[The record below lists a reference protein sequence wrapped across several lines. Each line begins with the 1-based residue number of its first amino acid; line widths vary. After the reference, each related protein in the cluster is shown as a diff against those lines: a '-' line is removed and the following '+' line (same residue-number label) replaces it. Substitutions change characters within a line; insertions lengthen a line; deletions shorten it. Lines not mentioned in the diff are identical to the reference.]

1 MATPVALGDVNTLEQ
16 DENVLP
22 ISTTCS
28 PKSRQ
33 SSPKPQSSPSKFQQL
48 SVETGDEPQK
58 TVLSADS
65 RDDNTNTSSL
75 VFSTGSSEDNFSIDR
90 YASLDKSSLES
101 LSIEKLGTEEQ
112 MEETTTKEEEP
123 IVSETPRA
131 LNDMMEKF
139 DLLKSSSI
147 DEPQQDKMMAKFD
160 ELQKSEIA
168 TPTMEELPTV
178 DDTEVYRDKRLFEIM
193 SPTNSQEGVE
203 VQDTALDED
212 AAFASYSQSNSYSS
226 NDMFSDIERF
236 RSAESH
242 FEPTSPDNGAAV
254 TSAYDTDSQTHRV
267 YEQRIMNLMNQ
278 LSQLEIEKD
287 ELRAQ
292 KNDLQSKLN
301 VQHEQDVQDMYQ
313 NPYGDPF
320 ASPAKAAMPSF
331 LEAATS
337 NLQPSI
343 LGSTSMGGL
352 STSTTTDNASNAELH
367 CELTELRMKNNSLQS
382 DLENS
387 DRVKE
392 RLKKILKT
400 VQAEDQQKL
409 DLLTSMTKEVD
420 ESKVRE
426 ASLKK
431 ELDACKIRIEGFEI
445 AHKKQ
450 TMASSSEDA
459 DDSSRPQTG
468 SSKPS
473 SPQRGSRM
481 SFFSAKEEEKPI
493 GDVAMALVISERQN
507 EALEAFN
514 KELETQNA
522 SLQKKCDGLME
533 QYGLKAPKDGDARGN
548 QLYSRYLEMKSSLSS
563 MSVVLEE
570 AQDENLKLSEKVKEL
585 ETELKQEEKTSD
597 SGDNDVAPIDSLRS
611 IFNSGNSESTSN
623 AITAEQEAALKVL
636 VEKLE
641 VQILG
646 YREAEERHEEI
657 RAQLEKEAAE
667 LRQNLEESQSQTQSF
682 ANTSEVE
689 QCYEQL
695 EAKIASNKNSELKT
709 EMESLKQAMD
719 AAAEESTKILNKL
732 EHALASTRAD
742 LRYER
747 TRYAELHAK
756 HEALLQKIVS
766 EDSKGGLFAE
776 NEQLQTRVSSLKK
789 ETEELKSELMIK
801 NSKIEKSEKR
811 VAAKHEHALQLNE
824 ANASLREGIHKLKEH
839 LSTISE
845 QASKAEANLYSK
857 GEELDSVRE
866 KANKLEIERETL
878 QAKVTVLEGSI
889 DGGPDGDKSK
899 KVELVASL
907 AASKME
913 LSLEKERIEKLL
925 VAKKELEVTLR
936 NTKEDLKIQS
946 HIKKQIKSDL
956 DKEIATLKE
965 DLEASKLIVAAAN
978 IKMVELT
985 ESNRK
990 DTDQLQ
996 ELLDSTKELLTTEQA
1011 KTEGLTT
1018 LKTSLESKLETMKQN
1033 VDELQSSNAA
1043 LKEEMEAT
1051 KKKSTADVPL
1061 QFSELEKLLATTQE
1075 ELNEEEEQV
1084 ESLEKQVDGL
1094 TEQIE
1099 ELEKCKTELQIALD
1113 DVKQEVSTVSEK
1125 NKELESRLETS
1136 ATKDSTTDNEDKPAS
1151 DVRLWESE
1159 MLLGNTKRDLED
1171 ALKQNELLMGKVKNL
1186 ESSVEKSQQ
1195 TNAQTL
1201 RECETHE
1208 LINREMAENISSL
1221 ETQLACLVGEK
1232 ENLLKRTAALARR
1245 DQLQK
1250 ASLMTSNEEIVK
1262 LMQTVSD
1269 FQGRFE
1275 TLAEQVE
1282 QGQAEKE
1289 VQAKEFEE
1297 HEAKWVSRK
1306 AELEES
1312 LTKLQKDCDDIQKNY
1327 DELDSKHMKALM
1339 KEQSEWQSERVS
1351 LTSKIAYLEK
1361 IGDYPQQTTDTSADA
1376 YYPIR
1381 PSMTDR
1387 SLLNNRVLELEQEI
1401 QLLDVTYGDKN
1412 QQHEIASAELK
1423 LTKEKLEAY
1432 EEELESTRGELHT
1445 IVLKSATDRESF
1457 NMQVRELEEKL
1468 ALTKK
1473 KMEATKKQRDETKSL
1488 LSSTQKELK
1497 ECEEKLLGRDKQV
1510 DELEKK
1516 MATELQA
1523 AMDKHEELETKHEN
1537 CLEELESSKALLL
1550 EKEEIMRELAKK
1562 QVEQKEEELKREMDG
1577 KNKEV
1582 LTRLA
1587 DELNEAH
1594 IRESSLENSLVNCQ
1608 QELASCKK
1616 KLKSFETQVSEEQFG
1631 SGVYKDVIAKL
1642 NQSNDNLTAKNKKLT
1657 IETEGLKK
1665 KISKLRHE
1673 NEIARVVA
1681 GGNNN
1686 VSSISHGSNHS
1697 NQEEVA
1703 RENLLMKDLLATSQ
1717 LSVTEAKNMQK
1728 ILSSQVEAAT
1738 KRETKLTK
1746 DIVALKA
1753 RNADMANRLEEQEIE
1768 LDEFESDFALAR
1780 NDARKVVEELRSQL
1794 SQLEKRN
1801 KQLEAA
1807 SGGLNAIE
1815 DLKNKLRQLVL
1826 KNKRLEKEIA
1836 TCKTRERR
1844 LESELGLEPRRCR

>member
-1 MATPVALGDVNTLEQ
+1 MATPVAVGDVKTLEQ

-22 ISTTCS
+22 TISS

-33 SSPKPQSSPSKFQQL
+33 SSSSKFQQL
-48 SVETGDEPQK
+48 SIETGNEPQK
-58 TVLSADS
+58 TVLSTDS

-75 VFSTGSSEDNFSIDR
+75 VFSTGSSSEDNFSIDR
-90 YASLDKSSLES
+90 YASIDKGSLES
-101 LSIEKLGTEEQ
+101 LSIERLGTMEEQ
-112 MEETTTKEEEP
+112 MEETTTKDEEP

-139 DLLKSSSI
+139 DLLKSNSI
-147 DEPQQDKMMAKFD
+147 DEPQQDKIMAKFD
-160 ELQKSEIA
+160 QLQKSEIA
-168 TPTMEELPTV
+168 TPTLVELPTV
-178 DDTEVYRDKRLFEIM
+178 DDTEIYRDKRLFEIM

-203 VQDTALDED
+203 VQNTVMDED

-242 FEPTSPDNGAAV
+242 IEPTSPDNAAAV
-254 TSAYDTDSQTHRV
+254 TSAYDKTNSQNHKV
-267 YEQRIMNLMNQ
+267 YEQRILNLMNQ

-292 KNDLQSKLN
+292 KDDLQSKLN
-301 VQHEQDVQDMYQ
+301 IQHEQDVQDMYQ

-337 NLQPSI
+337 NLQQQSSI

-352 STSTTTDNASNAELH
+352 STSSTADNVSNAELH
-367 CELTELRMKNNSLQS
+367 RELTELRMKNNSLQS

-400 VQAEDQQKL
+400 VQAEDKQKL
-409 DLLTSMTKEVD
+409 DLLTSMTKELD
-420 ESKVRE
+420 DSKVRE

-450 TMASSSEDA
+450 VMASSSNEDA
-459 DDSSRPQTG
+459 DESSRTQTG
-468 SSKPS
+468 IGKPS

-493 GDVAMALVISERQN
+493 GDVAMALVVSERQN

-533 QYGLKAPKDGDARGN
+533 KYGLKAPKDGDARGN

-570 AQDENLKLSEKVKEL
+570 AQDENSKLSEKVKEL
-585 ETELKQEEKTSD
+585 ETELKVQEKTSD

-611 IFNSGNSESTSN
+611 IFNSGNSESTST
-623 AITAEQEAALKVL
+623 AITKEQEAALKGL

-657 RAQLEKEAAE
+657 RAQLEKEAVE
-667 LRQNLEESQSQTQSF
+667 LRRELEESQIQSQSF

-695 EAKIASNKNSELKT
+695 EAKIANDENSELET
-709 EMESLKQAMD
+709 EMKSLKQAMD

-766 EDSKGGLFAE
+766 EDSKGRLFAE
-776 NEQLQTRVSSLKK
+776 NEKLQTQVSSLKK

-801 NSKIEKSEKR
+801 KSKIEKSEKR

-824 ANASLREGIHKLKEH
+824 ANASLREGIHKLKDH
-839 LSTISE
+839 LSTISD
-845 QASKAEANLYSK
+845 QASKAEEKLTSTQ
-857 GEELDSVRE
+857 EELDSERE

-878 QAKVTVLEGSI
+878 QAKVTVLQSSI
-889 DGGPDGDKSK
+889 DGGPDDDSSK
-899 KVELVASL
+899 QVELIASL
-907 AASKME
+907 AASKKE
-913 LSLEKERIEKLL
+913 LSLEKERIGKLL
-925 VAKKELEVTLR
+925 VAKKELEVSLR
-936 NTKEDLKIQS
+936 NTKEDLQIQS
-946 HIKKQIKSDL
+946 HAKKQMKSDL
-956 DKEIATLKE
+956 DKEITTLKN
-965 DLEASKLIVAAAN
+965 DLEASRLIIAAAN
-978 IKMVELT
+978 LKMVELT
-985 ESNRK
+985 ESNSK
-990 DTDQLQ
+990 DTEQLQ
-996 ELLDSTKELLTTEQA
+996 ELLDSTMKLLTTEKA

-1018 LKTSLESKLETMKQN
+1018 LKTSLESKLETMKRN
-1033 VDELQSSNAA
+1033 FEELQSSNVA
-1043 LKEEMEAT
+1043 LKEETEAA
-1051 KKKSTADVPL
+1051 KQAATADVPL

-1084 ESLEKQVDGL
+1084 ESLEKQIDSL
-1094 TEQIE
+1094 TEQVE

-1113 DVKQEVSTVSEK
+1113 DVKQEVSTVTEK
-1125 NKELESRLETS
+1125 NKELESRLQSS
-1136 ATKDSTTDNEDKPAS
+1136 ASKDSTTDNEGNAAS

-1221 ETQLACLVGEK
+1221 ETQLACLVEDK
-1232 ENLLKRTAALARR
+1232 ETLLKRTAALARR

-1250 ASLMTSNEEIVK
+1250 ASLMTSNDEIAK
-1262 LMQTVSD
+1262 LMKTVSD

-1297 HEAKWVSRK
+1297 HESKWVSKK

-1312 LTKLQKDCDDIQKNY
+1312 ITKLHKDCDDLQKKY
-1327 DELDSKHMKALM
+1327 DDLDSKHMKALM
-1339 KEQSEWQSERVS
+1339 KEKSAWQSERVS
-1351 LTSKIAYLEK
+1351 LTSRIAFLEK
-1361 IGDYPQQTTDTSADA
+1361 NGDSTQQTPEASSDA
-1376 YYPIR
+1376 YYSIR

-1412 QQHEIASAELK
+1412 QQHELASAELK

-1432 EEELESTRGELHT
+1432 EEELESTKGELHT
-1445 IVLKSATDRESF
+1445 LVLKTATDRESF

-1468 ALTKK
+1468 ASTKK
-1473 KMEATKKQRDETKSL
+1473 KMEVTKKQRDETKTL
-1488 LSSTQKELK
+1488 LASSQKELK
-1497 ECEEKLLGRDKQV
+1497 ECKEKLLGRDKQV

-1523 AMDKHEELETKHEN
+1523 AMDKHEELEMKHES

-1562 QVEQKEEELKREMDG
+1562 QVEQKEEEMKREMDG

-1582 LTRLA
+1582 LARLA

-1594 IRESSLENSLVNCQ
+1594 LRESSLENSLVNCQ
-1608 QELASCKK
+1608 KELASCKK

-1657 IETEGLKK
+1657 AETEALKK

-1697 NQEEVA
+1697 NQEEVE

-1717 LSVTEAKNMQK
+1717 LSVTEAKNMQT

-1746 DIVALKA
+1746 EIVALKA
-1753 RNADMANRLEEQEIE
+1753 RNADMAKRLEEQEIE

-1815 DLKNKLRQLVL
+1815 DLKNKLRQLIH
-1826 KNKRLEKEIA
+1826 KNKRLEKEIV
-1836 TCKTRERR
+1836 TCKARERR
-1844 LESELGLEPRRCR
+1844 LESELGLEPRRCG